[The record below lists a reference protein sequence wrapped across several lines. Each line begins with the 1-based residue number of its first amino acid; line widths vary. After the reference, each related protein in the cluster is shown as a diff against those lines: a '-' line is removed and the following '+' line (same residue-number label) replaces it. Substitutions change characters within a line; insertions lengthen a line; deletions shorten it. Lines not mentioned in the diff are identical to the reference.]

1 MSMAEDYLDS
11 FDIEEEYARIQNEA
25 ERGVW
30 TMRDGT
36 VIRVEDMTS
45 SHIKNAKA
53 LCERNNAYD
62 LYTPWVERFTDELRK
77 RGESN
82 E

>member
-1 MSMAEDYLDS
+1 MSMAEDYLDAYA
-11 FDIEEEYARIQNEA
+11 IEEEYERIQKEA

-30 TMRDGT
+30 LKRDGT
-36 VIRVEDMTS
+36 EIRIEDMTS

-53 LCERNNAYD
+53 LCERNNVCD
-62 LYTPWVERFTDELRK
+62 LYTPWVERFTEELRK